1 MAGRLQPQPQ
11 CPPGAAT
18 DAGSGESAQQRAAP
32 DRRRRR
38 RLSSNRFGRRRRR
51 IDLIDLDNTNNI
63 GGDGDG
69 GGDGELAGRGGGGG
83 CVRRAMTTKTVRG
96 NHRLVRSWAAALRE
110 LAVAACLTCWIA
122 MIAVAAPVVT
132 TAPSLSSFALV
143 VAVQVV
149 PAAHGLVVFFRAQK
163 TPPPPPCQRWARR
176 GGGKSVD
183 DRRMAALRGLAAA
196 KQIVSDD
203 SSTTRHSR
211 SSSSSPSSSNSSST
225 ITNRAPGTKVQAVP
239 SNLTTGSQAVAA
251 IRTFREM
258 GDYDSI
264 VRFMNV
270 AAAPFAKDPVVGA
283 AALSALC
290 RHSPLEALELFH
302 DMVEASHIEPTSSA
316 MESVMTSIAVLYEG
330 DVDTILF
337 WQDRLSE
344 MHPHAWTDSRPWD
357 ATLAAALLAD
367 DGGDGSP
374 SGSLEAGM
382 ALYKSMK
389 QLGVEPGTRTYQLLF
404 QACADRE
411 DGPAAEA
418 LLDDLLAAGQGQ
430 QRRSKVLTPRL
441 WSSVLRAFAAAGDA
455 AGCRRVLRTIVELG
469 SNPTVHHYTFYIHS
483 LLPNTKQ
490 MLEVLRHMHGD
501 DASIAAANG
510 LSGLPPVAPDAV
522 AIKAVLRLCGMVGDF
537 DTARQVLT
545 LVRQGALGGS
555 DVTADEAMYNL
566 VLASCGDAA
575 EAKAVIREMRLTR
588 RHRYGCIPPS
598 LVSYTHAI
606 TACRRAADLASAQL
620 FLRWARVDGL
630 APDVVMYTAAVWASA
645 RAGNVTAATA
655 MLAEMQVHN
664 CTPNEISYNGALESC
679 ATCENAAEA
688 MRIYLEMVGRGLLPS
703 GQTFRLLSRSIRAE
717 ENATTK
723 VMWLQRVYATM
734 DAHQRAA
741 GTGGPIAEA
750 LIQGL
755 ASVNRFDDALEIFT
769 AIRGRAD
776 DWCLRSILSAC
787 STVTPPRWEE
797 ALSILH
803 AIDAGSPSGAQAPV
817 DPIAL
822 GYAMLACSKA
832 DQFEESLSLFHL
844 HGGRDTPLPAIN
856 SLIGACGRCGRPD
869 VAMMVL
875 NDVDD
880 RGVSLDARS
889 YRNAIVACN
898 QGQHRTRRVVDPETS
913 IEGGGF
919 EWWECALSLIRRMK
933 ERGLRPDVQSYSAC
947 ISACEAAG
955 QWQAALS
962 LLQSL
967 LDEEEDNQGSE
978 QSMLNLHC
986 FNAAISACA
995 KGGAWVEAL
1004 ELYERMKT
1012 RRDVRIRPT
1021 VVTLGSLIDGL
1032 DRAGQKDLA
1041 KRIHV
1046 EGVRK
1051 KVLIPW
1057 RKTRASD
1064 GRTVLAMDLHSF
1076 TAAMARAAVSTHADS
1091 LLMNLDPIDEDWIIV
1106 VGKGL
1111 RSEEE
1116 PVLQA
1121 TVVNLLRSE
1130 YGIESFLDQENSGRV
1145 VVAATELTKFLE
1157 KHQA

>member
-1 MAGRLQPQPQ
+1 M
-11 CPPGAAT
+11 
-18 DAGSGESAQQRAAP
+18 
-32 DRRRRR
+32 
-38 RLSSNRFGRRRRR
+38 RFGRRRRS
-51 IDLIDLDNTNNI
+51 IGLIGLDNI
-63 GGDGDG
+63 PPS
-69 GGDGELAGRGGGGG
+69 AGAGVAD
-83 CVRRAMTTKTVRG
+83 VRRARTMKLRR
-96 NHRLVRSWAAALRE
+96 NHQLVRSWAVRE
-110 LAVAACLTCWIA
+110 LAVAVFLTCWIA
-122 MIAVAAPVVT
+122 VFVAVIAAPPVT
-132 TAPSLSSFALV
+132 MAPSLSLALALV
-143 VAVQVV
+143 TVQQVV
-149 PAAHGLVVFFRAQK
+149 PAAHGLVFFRAQK
-163 TPPPPPCQRWARR
+163 MPPPPTPCQRWARQRR
-176 GGGKSVD
+176 GGGKFVD
-183 DRRMAALRGLAAA
+183 VRRLAAFRGLAAA
-196 KQIVSDD
+196 KQIVSDG
-203 SSTTRHSR
+203 SSTTERSR
-211 SSSSSPSSSNSSST
+211 SSSSSSSNGPSSSNSSST
-225 ITNRAPGTKVQAVP
+225 ITHSAPGANVQAVP
-239 SNLTTGSQAVAA
+239 SNLTSGRRQQAVAA
-251 IRTFREM
+251 IRTFRDM
-258 GDYDSI
+258 GEYDSI
-264 VRFMNV
+264 VRFLKG
-270 AAAPFAKDPVVGA
+270 AAPPFAKDPAVGA

-302 DMVEASHIEPTSSA
+302 DMVEADRKVEPTASA
-316 MESVMTSIAVLYEG
+316 MESVMISIAVLYEG

-337 WQDRLSE
+337 WQDRLRE
-344 MHPHAWTDSRPWD
+344 MHPSAWTEIRPWD
-357 ATLAAALLAD
+357 ATLAALVD
-367 DGGDGSP
+367 NGGSRS
-374 SGSLEAGM
+374 SGTLEAGM
-382 ALYKSMK
+382 ALCKSM
-389 QLGVEPGTRTYQLLF
+389 QQRGVQPGTRTYQLLF

-411 DGPAAEA
+411 DGTAAEA
-418 LLDDLLAAGQGQ
+418 LLDDLLLNEEQGR
-430 QRRSKVLTPRL
+430 QRSAVLTPRL
-441 WSSVLRAFAAAGDA
+441 WSSVLRAFAAVGDA
-455 AGCRRVLRTIVELG
+455 AGCRRVLNNIVELG

-483 LLPNTKQ
+483 LLPDTKQ

-501 DASIAAANG
+501 DSAKAND
-510 LSGLPPVAPDAV
+510 LTGLPPVAPDAV

-545 LVRQGALGGS
+545 LVRQGSLGGS
-555 DVTADEAMYNL
+555 GDVQADEAMYNL

-588 RHRYGCIPPS
+588 RHRYGRIPPS

-620 FLRWARVDGL
+620 FLRWARGDGL
-630 APDVVMYTAAVWASA
+630 EPDVVMYTAAVWASA

-655 MLAEMQVHN
+655 MLAEMQERN
-664 CTPNEISYNGALESC
+664 CTPNEISYNGALEAC

-688 MRIYLEMVGRGLLPS
+688 MRIYLDMVGRGLRPS
-703 GQTFRLLSRSIRAE
+703 GQTFQLLARSIRAE
-717 ENATTK
+717 KNATTK
-723 VMWLQRVYATM
+723 VQWLQSVYDTM

-741 GTGGPIAEA
+741 GTGGPITEA

-769 AIRGRAD
+769 AMRGRAD

-787 STVTPPRWEE
+787 STVAPPRWEK
-797 ALSILH
+797 ALSILR
-803 AIDAGSPSGAQAPV
+803 ASDAGSPSGAPAPV

-832 DQFEESLSLFHL
+832 DQFEESLNLFHL

-978 QSMLNLHC
+978 QSPLNLHC

-1012 RRDVRIRPT
+1012 RRDVRVRPT
-1021 VVTLGSLIDGL
+1021 AVTLGSLIDGL

-1064 GRTVLAMDLHSF
+1064 GRTAVLAMDLHSF

-1116 PVLQA
+1116 PVLQT
-1121 TVVNLLRSE
+1121 TVMNLLRSE
-1130 YGIESFLDQENSGRV
+1130 YGIESFLDPENSGRV
-1145 VVAATELTKFLE
+1145 VVAATELTQFLE

>member
-1 MAGRLQPQPQ
+1 
-11 CPPGAAT
+11 
-18 DAGSGESAQQRAAP
+18 
-32 DRRRRR
+32 
-38 RLSSNRFGRRRRR
+38 
-51 IDLIDLDNTNNI
+51 
-63 GGDGDG
+63 
-69 GGDGELAGRGGGGG
+69 
-83 CVRRAMTTKTVRG
+83 
-96 NHRLVRSWAAALRE
+96 
-110 LAVAACLTCWIA
+110 
-122 MIAVAAPVVT
+122 
-132 TAPSLSSFALV
+132 
-143 VAVQVV
+143 
-149 PAAHGLVVFFRAQK
+149 
-163 TPPPPPCQRWARR
+163 
-176 GGGKSVD
+176 
-183 DRRMAALRGLAAA
+183 
-196 KQIVSDD
+196 
-203 SSTTRHSR
+203 
-211 SSSSSPSSSNSSST
+211 
-225 ITNRAPGTKVQAVP
+225 VQAVP
-239 SNLTTGSQAVAA
+239 TNLTCGRQQAVAA
-251 IRTFREM
+251 IRTFRDM
-258 GDYDSI
+258 GEYDSV
-264 VRFMNV
+264 VRFLRG
-270 AAAPFAKDPVVGA
+270 AAAPLAKDPVVCG

-302 DMVEASHIEPTSSA
+302 DMVEADREVEPTAGA
-316 MESVMTSIAVLYEG
+316 MESVMISIAVLYEG

-337 WQDRLSE
+337 WQDRLLE
-344 MHPHAWTDSRPWD
+344 MHPTAWTEIRPWD
-357 ATLAAALLAD
+357 ATLAALLLAD
-367 DGGDGSP
+367 DNGDDTTSSS

-382 ALYKSMK
+382 ALYQSMK
-389 QLGVEPGTRTYQLLF
+389 QLDGVKPGTRTYQLLF

-411 DGPAAEA
+411 DGTAAEA
-418 LLDDLLAAGQGQ
+418 LLDDLLAAEQGQ
-430 QRRSKVLTPRL
+430 RRQQPQPRSAVLTPRL

-483 LLPNTKQ
+483 LLPDTKQ

-501 DASIAAANG
+501 ARAAAID
-510 LSGLPPVAPDAV
+510 LAGLPPATPDAV

-537 DTARQVLT
+537 DTARHVLT
-545 LVRQGALGGS
+545 LVRQGSLGSGN
-555 DVTADEAMYNL
+555 VTADEAMYNL

-575 EAKAVIREMRLTR
+575 GAKAVIREMRLTR

-620 FLRWARVDGL
+620 FLRWARGDGL
-630 APDVVMYTAAVWASA
+630 EPDVVMYTAAVWASA

-655 MLAEMQVHN
+655 MLAEMQEHN
-664 CTPNEISYNGALESC
+664 CTPNEISYNGALEAC
-679 ATCENAAEA
+679 ASCENAAEA
-688 MRIYLEMVGRGLLPS
+688 MRIYLEMVGRGLRPS
-703 GQTFRLLSRSIRAE
+703 GQTFQLLARSIRAE

-723 VMWLQRVYATM
+723 VKWLQRVYDTM
-734 DAHQRAA
+734 DAHQRAT
-741 GTGGPIAEA
+741 GTGGPITEA

-755 ASVNRFDDALEIFT
+755 ASVNRFADALEIFT

-787 STVTPPRWEE
+787 STVAPPRWEE

-803 AIDAGSPSGAQAPV
+803 ASDAGSPSGAPAPV

-832 DQFEESLSLFHL
+832 DQFEESLNLFHL

-898 QGQHRTRRVVDPETS
+898 QGQHRTRRGVDPDGSNE
-913 IEGGGF
+913 GGF

-978 QSMLNLHC
+978 QSALNLHC

-1021 VVTLGSLIDGL
+1021 AVTLGSLIDGL

-1064 GRTVLAMDLHSF
+1064 GTTVLALDLHSF

-1116 PVLQA
+1116 PVLQT
-1121 TVVNLLRSE
+1121 TVMNLLRSE
-1130 YGIESFLDQENSGRV
+1130 YGIESFLDPENSGRV